1 MAVERVRARVD
12 VEFAHEARALLRS
25 IATLGK
31 HRRAAPTLRAA
42 GYSYRDIEQLLG
54 VTYTWV
60 NRHITEG
67 RQALRRADAAAE
79 AEVEAALREAA

>member
-25 IATLGK
+25 IATLEK
-31 HRRAAPTLRAA
+31 HRRADAARRRLQLPRHRAA
-42 GYSYRDIEQLLG
+42 AGRHLHLG
-54 VTYTWV
+54 QPPHH
-60 NRHITEG
+60 RG
-67 RQALRRADAAAE
+67 PPALRRADAAAE